1 MQVFNLIDSV
11 IIVLGLN
18 TVLLTKGKKKKL
30 GSKFCHQIN
39 RGLSD
44 NDDWT

>member
-18 TVLLTKGKKKKL
+18 TVLLTKGKKKV
-30 GSKFCHQIN
+30 G
-39 RGLSD
+39 
-44 NDDWT
+44 